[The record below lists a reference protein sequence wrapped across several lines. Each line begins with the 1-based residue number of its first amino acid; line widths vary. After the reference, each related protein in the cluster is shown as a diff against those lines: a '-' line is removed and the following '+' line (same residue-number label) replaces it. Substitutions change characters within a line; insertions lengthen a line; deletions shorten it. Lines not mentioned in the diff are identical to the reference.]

1 MDAMKARVL
10 VGFISALA
18 LSGCDTPMSKA
29 EQAVDMADA
38 ADANARNA
46 LSRID
51 VLELKNRGLES
62 QISSLESRL
71 SQLESDR

>member
-1 MDAMKARVL
+1 MKAKVL

-38 ADANARNA
+38 ADANARSA
-46 LSRID
+46 FEGKATAKGF
-51 VLELKNRGLES
+51 V
-62 QISSLESRL
+62 
-71 SQLESDR
+71 

>member
-1 MDAMKARVL
+1 
-10 VGFISALA
+10 
-18 LSGCDTPMSKA
+18 MSKA

-38 ADANARNA
+38 ADANARSA

-51 VLELKNRGLES
+51 DLELKNRGLES